1 MQQSFLSYTLPH
13 QPSRALCS
21 QTAGFLVV
29 VRMGGRP
36 PAFRPHSC
44 ATSCQLGFRRRTL
57 STFNSKHFS
66 FGLDQVTLVIRYLQ
80 CSLNGLSKPHCAFR
94 PFLPLIPLWLQQMD
108 ASPRAWLCW
117 MFLPVGFFTSHRHQ
131 VVAHSG
137 SHNSWGIQILL
148 LLWCEDTV
156 F

>member
-94 PFLPLIPLWLQQMD
+94 PFLPLIPLWLQ
-108 ASPRAWLCW
+108 
-117 MFLPVGFFTSHRHQ
+117 
-131 VVAHSG
+131 
-137 SHNSWGIQILL
+137 
-148 LLWCEDTV
+148 
-156 F
+156 